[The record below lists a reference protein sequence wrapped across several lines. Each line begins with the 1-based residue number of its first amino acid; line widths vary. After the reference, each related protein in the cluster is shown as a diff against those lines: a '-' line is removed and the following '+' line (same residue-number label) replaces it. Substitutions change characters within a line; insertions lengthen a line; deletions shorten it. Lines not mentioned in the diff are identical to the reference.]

1 MTLNLGYK
9 NTNKVHHHSNGHI
22 SKNDFF
28 LAGCELRKHSFVAGK
43 KQNGTKLN
51 WEILMTIH
59 TGKHRESRTAMR
71 EDTTHN

>member
-22 SKNDFF
+22 SKKDF
-28 LAGCELRKHSFVAGK
+28 LAGCELKKHSFVARK